1 MTSLIHASHGRK
13 WPGILD
19 VRQLLHSWGAG
30 GRDQAKKQG
39 GFYLEFSVRGTLSL
53 LGELTIR
60 TLYPYLWQLRSRSA
74 TFSPSL
80 AAADSFTNRSELLAI
95 PGPQLAFGILKSE

>member
-60 TLYPYLWQLRSRSA
+60 TL
-74 TFSPSL
+74 
-80 AAADSFTNRSELLAI
+80 
-95 PGPQLAFGILKSE
+95 

>member
-19 VRQLLHSWGAG
+19 VRRLPHSWGAG

-39 GFYLEFSVRGTLSL
+39 GFYLEFSVRGTPSL

-60 TLYPYLWQLRSRSA
+60 TLSRGVRA
-74 TFSPSL
+74 EKVAICAYFVETGPS
-80 AAADSFTNRSELLAI
+80 
-95 PGPQLAFGILKSE
+95 

>member
-1 MTSLIHASHGRK
+1 MTSLIHASHGRI

-19 VRQLLHSWGAG
+19 VRRLPHSWGAG

-39 GFYLEFSVRGTLSL
+39 GFYLKFSVRGTPSL

-60 TLYPYLWQLRSRSA
+60 TLSRGVRA
-74 TFSPSL
+74 EKVAICAYFVEIGPS
-80 AAADSFTNRSELLAI
+80 
-95 PGPQLAFGILKSE
+95 